1 MKYKLHE
8 SQIPVDQDKI
18 ESFEKELDSISDQ
31 IKFKKEYFEKIQEKI
46 LHKIDLS
53 SFKQVKA
60 RIQIAE
66 RSLEQYSN

>member
-66 RSLEQYSN
+66 RSLE